1 MKILIDAK
9 MTYVEVG
16 YWMSFMTLGVC
27 GSTHTGHYFGLV
39 LVVSYYAIL
48 ST

>member
-16 YWMSFMTLGVC
+16 YWMTLGVC
-27 GSTHTGHYFGLV
+27 ESTHIGHYFGLV
-39 LVVSYYAIL
+39 LVVSYYATL

>member
-27 GSTHTGHYFGLV
+27 ESTESGHYFGLV
-39 LVVSYYAIL
+39 LVASYYATS